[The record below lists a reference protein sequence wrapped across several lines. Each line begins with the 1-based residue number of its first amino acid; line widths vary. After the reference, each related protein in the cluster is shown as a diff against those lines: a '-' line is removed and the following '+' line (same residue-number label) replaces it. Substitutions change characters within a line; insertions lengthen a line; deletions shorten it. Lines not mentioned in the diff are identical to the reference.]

1 MANCNQSQKE
11 KVVDQGSHCKL
22 EEFTLS
28 LTSLNSFYTIVKI
41 LNKEI
46 GFGKWTTL
54 GRPVKKIRRVD
65 TYNLLKA
72 TIPAEMGMDITVDR
86 STDVVFCLPADSSS
100 IVSRLLL
107 EISR

>member
-28 LTSLNSFYTIVKI
+28 LTNLKSFYTIVKI

-54 GRPVKKIRRVD
+54 GRPVRKIRRVN
-65 TYNLLKA
+65 TYNLLKGN
-72 TIPAEMGMDITVDR
+72 IIVDRVDR
-86 STDVVFCLPADSSS
+86 SIDVVFCLPADSSS